1 MMRIIIFDLC
11 TLHNRVFD
19 ADLHKYDEEGW
30 QDLIHVL
37 GKYATLGYTQVI
49 LRIDGKT
56 RCDQC

>member
-1 MMRIIIFDLC
+1 MRIITFDLC
-11 TLHNRVFD
+11 TLHYRVYD
-19 ADLHKYDEEGW
+19 ADPHEEGW

-49 LRIDGKT
+49 LRTDGKT